1 MCFSPQGDLAAGAVV
16 MAIGADACLH
26 LHGRREYRVL
36 AAVPLVLG
44 AHQIDEALVWWW
56 QQGHVPSDVGTVAMW
71 IYLVFALVVLPV
83 SVPALVLSLERTNR
97 GRARVAPFVVLG
109 AVVSSILGAAIVDH
123 GPTVKLGAY
132 HLAYSI
138 GLHDGVAVVALYVL
152 ATCGAMLASSS
163 RDIVW
168 FGVANAVAVVVLAR
182 LCADGFTSLWCAYA
196 ALVSGAIALR
206 LRLSSRR
213 RPERRRS
220 FALTTRPERVT

>member
-1 MCFSPQGDLAAGAVV
+1 
-16 MAIGADACLH
+16 MAIGVDACLH
-26 LHGRREYRVL
+26 LHGRREYRIL

-71 IYLVFALVVLPV
+71 IYLVFALIVLPV

-109 AVVSSILGAAIVDH
+109 AVVSSILGTVLASN
-123 GPTVKLGAY
+123 GPTVKIGAY

-138 GLHDGVAVVALYVL
+138 GLHDGIALVALYVL

-206 LRLSSRR
+206 LRLSSRN
-213 RPERRRS
+213 RPTRAPPAV
-220 FALTTRPERVT
+220 ALSRPAP